1 MRDDLPLAGLRIL
14 VMEDEHLIAMDVE
27 QLCRDRGAADVLL
40 VHALDKADQA
50 LAASPD
56 AGILDVALAGQ
67 STFGFARE
75 LAARRIPF
83 VFATG
88 HADEGGLF
96 ADFPDVA
103 VIGKP
108 YAGCRL
114 IEALAASV
122 AKSGSASGGG

>member
-1 MRDDLPLAGLRIL
+1 MRGDLPLAGLRIL

-27 QLCRDRGAADVLL
+27 QLCRDHGAADVVL
-40 VHALDKADQA
+40 VHALDRADQA
-50 LAASPD
+50 LSPAPD

-67 STFGFARE
+67 STFGIARE

-88 HADEGGLF
+88 HADEAGLF

-108 YAGCRL
+108 YAGARL
-114 IEALAASV
+114 IEALTASLSRAAP
-122 AKSGSASGGG
+122 ASGGV